1 MSKMTGEG
9 IARATIRNEAAER
22 NMERAQAPDLLKVTI
37 AIPRECPECGFGN
50 FNVWGTKMNGM
61 TSIVVKCMRCGK

>member
-1 MSKMTGEG
+1 MTRDG
-9 IARATIRNEAAER
+9 IANATIQNKTAER
-22 NMERAQAPDLLKVTI
+22 SIQRAQAPDALKVTI

>member
-1 MSKMTGEG
+1 MSKMTREG
-9 IARATIRNEAAER
+9 IVNATVQNKTVER
-22 NMERAQAPDLLKVTI
+22 NMEMAQAPDVVKVTI
-37 AIPRECPECGFGN
+37 AIPRECPECGFWN

>member
-1 MSKMTGEG
+1 
-9 IARATIRNEAAER
+9 
-22 NMERAQAPDLLKVTI
+22 MERAQAPDVMKVTI

-61 TSIVVKCMRCGK
+61 ISIVVKCMRCGK